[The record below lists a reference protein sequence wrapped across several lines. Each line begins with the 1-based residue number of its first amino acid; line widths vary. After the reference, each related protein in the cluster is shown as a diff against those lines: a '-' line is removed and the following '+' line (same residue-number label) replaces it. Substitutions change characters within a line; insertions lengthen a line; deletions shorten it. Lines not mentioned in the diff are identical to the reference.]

1 MLSNR
6 AQNRHGNKSLNVE
19 SVSNIG
25 FRKVRQNGVIGVI
38 LFLWGDKWGD
48 KWGDFLC
55 KLIGCNELC
64 IFDFRNG
71 TSDIRHGLG
80 FETMRI
86 MVRTVVQRR

>member
-19 SVSNIG
+19 SVSNIE
-25 FRKVRQNGVIGVI
+25 FLKSPQNGVIGVI

-55 KLIGCNELC
+55 KLIGCNESC
-64 IFDFRNG
+64 ILIGKLKSEEFIVPKFD
-71 TSDIRHGLG
+71 I
-80 FETMRI
+80 
-86 MVRTVVQRR
+86 